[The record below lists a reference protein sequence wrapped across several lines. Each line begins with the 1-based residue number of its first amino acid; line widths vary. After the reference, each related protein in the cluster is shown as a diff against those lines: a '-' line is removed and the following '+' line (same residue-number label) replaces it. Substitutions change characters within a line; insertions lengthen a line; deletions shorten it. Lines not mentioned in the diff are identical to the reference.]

1 MPEVLSCHTD
11 LPSLAATETLGKALA
26 GVLRRGDMV
35 ALSGPLGAGKTAL
48 ARAIIRALGVQDDVP
63 SPTFTLVQTY
73 PVPGRGFEAVW
84 HFDLYRIETPDDVWE
99 LGVEEALETGV
110 CLIEWPDKWGEDL
123 PRDRLDITLSVEGSV
138 EGSVDGEK
146 RRAILTGGDTWD
158 DRIPTLL
165 AAAP

>member
-11 LPSLAATETLGKALA
+11 LPSLADTETLGKALA
-26 GVLRRGDMV
+26 GVLRRGDV
-35 ALSGPLGAGKTAL
+35 IALGGPLGAGKTAL
-48 ARAIIRALGVQDDVP
+48 ARAIIRALGVHDDVP

-73 PVPGRGFEAVW
+73 PVPGRDFEAVW

-110 CLIEWPDKWGEDL
+110 CLIEWPDKWGKDL

-138 EGSVDGEK
+138 DGEK
-146 RRAILTGGDTWD
+146 RRATLTGGGAWD